1 MNPLIYSEHKS
12 CIIDSHCHLEDK
24 AYDYDRDEVYKRAL
38 KNNVGIMI
46 LAGSDIKTSAK
57 IATLTAK
64 YEGVFGVVGVH
75 PHEAGKTA
83 KNYLYELENLLLEP
97 KILGIG
103 EIGLD
108 YYYENSPKE
117 IQKRIFL
124 EQLDLAAKLEKPFVI
139 HSREASFDTLEIVKK
154 KGYHNG
160 LFHCYSYSLE
170 TLDEVISLGYHISL
184 GGAVT
189 FKNAKKPVAV
199 AAKIPLER
207 LLLETDAPY
216 LTPVPFRG
224 QRNEPSYVV
233 EVAKKIASIKGLT
246 TEEVAKT
253 TYTNTLRFYQL
264 S

>member
-1 MNPLIYSEHKS
+1 MTPSIDSEHKS
-12 CIIDSHCHLEDK
+12 CFIDSHCHLEDE
-24 AYDYDRDEVYKRAL
+24 AYDFDLDEVYRRAL

-46 LAGSDIKTSAK
+46 LAGSDIETSAK
-57 IATLTAK
+57 IADLTAK

-75 PHEAGKTA
+75 PHEAGKVT
-83 KNYLYELENLLLEP
+83 KNYLYELESLLLEP

-108 YYYENSPKE
+108 YYYDNSPKE
-117 IQKRIFL
+117 LQKQVFL
-124 EQLDLAAKLEKPFVI
+124 EQLELAAKLEKPFVI
-139 HSREASFDTLEIVKK
+139 HSRDASFDTLEIVRK

-170 TLDEVISLGYHISL
+170 TLDEIISLGYHISL

-189 FKNAKKPVAV
+189 FKNAKKPVEV
-199 AAKIPLER
+199 VAKIPLDR

-233 EVAKKIASIKGLT
+233 EVAKKIAAIKGLT
-246 TEEVAKT
+246 TEEVAKA
-253 TYTNTLRFYQL
+253 TYNNTLRFYQL